1 MSRSYPEKVVRR
13 LFRKT
18 VLNNLGFFTKAFL
31 IIAVVFFGSFY
42 LGGFGKTENVNVVVN
57 EDASGSDFN
66 VYYIDVGQGD
76 CTLIESGGKY
86 MLIDAGE
93 PDKGSLVVKY
103 LKKLGVEGLE
113 VVVGTHPDSDHIGGI
128 EEVLKNFKCNTLLLS
143 ILEEETTTSSSLKS
157 YLNTNGYKVTG
168 PRIGD
173 KYRIGNAEAEIVG
186 PVQIYDE
193 DNNNSISVMV
203 TFENKKFLF
212 MGDTESKAEK
222 DIIEAGVNLDC
233 DVLKVSHHGSK
244 SSTTDLLLDKT
255 SPSIAV
261 ISCGKNN
268 DYGHPHAKTLNKL
281 LERNIILYRTDTQ
294 GTIILSVKDGQIF
307 ANVDNTS
314 DFDAGKT
321 AKEDIQT
328 DNKEVSTY
336 ILNTSSKKFHYP
348 DCKSVQDMK
357 KDNREESNL
366 DRETL
371 IKNGYSPCGNCKP

>member
-1 MSRSYPEKVVRR
+1 MSRSYPEKIVRR
-13 LFRKT
+13 FFRKT

-143 ILEEETTTSSSLKS
+143 ILEEETTTSSNLKS
-157 YLNTNGYKVTG
+157 YLNKNGYRVTG

-244 SSTTDLLLDKT
+244 SSTTDLLLDKA
-255 SPSIAV
+255 SPSVAV

-281 LERNIILYRTDTQ
+281 LERNIILYRTDKQ

-314 DFDAGKT
+314 DFDAGET

-328 DNKEVSTY
+328 DNKEASTY
-336 ILNTSSKKFHYP
+336 ILNTNSKKFHYP
-348 DCKSVQDMK
+348 DCKNVQDMK

-371 IKNGYSPCGNCKP
+371 IKNGYTPCGNCKP